1 MSFVGSVG
9 KLMENGELAQL
20 RMSSFSGVE
29 KMLTGKKF
37 PMNICALR
45 FVVVELLHG
54 HLKGMLKHHDLS
66 KFLDNVSAK
75 SNLAEHWV
83 RNLIKPVLLMMLY
96 VRAEEKE
103 RLLFTW
109 MFAKGCFH
117 IFLQHPIGTMP
128 GMALLMFK

>member
-20 RMSSFSGVE
+20 MMSSFSGVK

-37 PMNICALR
+37 PMNICASR

-54 HLKGMLKHHDLS
+54 HIKDMLKHHDLS
-66 KFLDNVSAK
+66 KFLDDVSGK

-96 VRAEEKE
+96 VRAEREGA
-103 RLLFTW
+103 
-109 MFAKGCFH
+109 FALHLDVCKRILPYFFAASHWNYARDG
-117 IFLQHPIGTMP
+117 I
-128 GMALLMFK
+128 AYV